1 MRTRR
6 QQSANHRESRPV
18 WGAEGG
24 ALRDSDALV
33 PLVTVHQ
40 LTQWGS
46 ALVMHRDALSP
57 FSCSLSVEGSRTGLP
72 CSFSL
77 FLAHMS
83 FPLPAPSLRKGP

>member
-57 FSCSLSVEGSRTGLP
+57 FSCSLSVEGSRTAL
-72 CSFSL
+72 
-77 FLAHMS
+77 
-83 FPLPAPSLRKGP
+83 